1 MGKPRARR
9 SGRRQKREPLP
20 PSNAR
25 AFVWTRDSTLR
36 TIVVNEEAR

>member
-1 MGKPRARR
+1 MGKLRPRRRARR
-9 SGRRQKREPLP
+9 PTREALP

-25 AFVWTRDSTLR
+25 AYVWTRDSTLR